1 VMSSTYAPSRAA
13 GNGEA
18 LVFPPARPWRR
29 AGGARALS
37 ALGIGPKKRQRMFR
51 RFEVHF
57 WTMVALL
64 AGYGLYGL
72 GKLIVVCWVN

>member
-1 VMSSTYAPSRAA
+1 MVLAHYPHWES
-13 GNGEA
+13 GQ
-18 LVFPPARPWRR
+18 
-29 AGGARALS
+29 
-37 ALGIGPKKRQRMFR
+37 KRQRMFR

>member
-1 VMSSTYAPSRAA
+1 MLRPGLREM
-13 GNGEA
+13 GRLWFFRRQGRGDA
-18 LVFPPARPWRR
+18 LVVLAHYPHWES
-29 AGGARALS
+29 GQ
-37 ALGIGPKKRQRMFR
+37 KRQRMFR